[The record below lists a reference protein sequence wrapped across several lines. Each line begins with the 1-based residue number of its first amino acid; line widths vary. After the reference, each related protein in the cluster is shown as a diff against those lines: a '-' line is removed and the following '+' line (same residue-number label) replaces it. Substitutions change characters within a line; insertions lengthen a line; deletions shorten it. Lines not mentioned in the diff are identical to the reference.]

1 MMDGFPISQ
10 AVVDIIGQGNFTA
23 FYAVELQFASETV
36 RAHTG
41 TGDVIIGGQVY
52 TGVGR
57 LGEIGAATET
67 DSPSG
72 PMTVDL
78 TLSGLDST
86 ILRQTLVERCRG
98 RPGRVMFVV
107 IGLNGAMAAD
117 VLFSGRMDAAKFNY
131 GGNDGK
137 NSISVTII
145 DRMAEWSRPGS
156 KRWTDENHQLR
167 HPGDRIFFAIAQ
179 LSESP
184 LFWGSRKDAPTFRYE

>member
-1 MMDGFPISQ
+1 MDGFPISQ
-10 AVVDIIGQGNFTA
+10 AVVDIIAQGNFTA
-23 FYAVELQFASETV
+23 IYAVELQFASDTV

-41 TGDVIIGGQVY
+41 TGQILLGGQVY
-52 TGVGR
+52 TGVGQ
-57 LGEIGAATET
+57 LGEVGGARET
-67 DSPSG
+67 DSPAG
-72 PMTVDL
+72 PASIDV
-78 TLSGLDST
+78 TLSGLDSN

-107 IGLNGAMAAD
+107 IGKDGEMAAD
-117 VLFSGRMDAAKFNY
+117 VIMSGRMDAAKFNY

-184 LFWGSRKDAPTFRYE
+184 IFWGSKKDAPSFRYD

>member
-1 MMDGFPISQ
+1 MIGFPLSQ
-10 AVVDIIGQGNFTA
+10 AVVDIIATNDFMALT
-23 FYAVELQFASETV
+23 AVELHFASETV

-41 TGDVIIGGQVY
+41 TGELLIDGQVY
-52 TGVGR
+52 LGVGQF
-57 LGEIGAATET
+57 GEVGTAQET

-72 PMTVDL
+72 PMSIDL

-86 ILRQTLVERCRG
+86 ILQQTLVERCRG

-107 IGLNGAMAAD
+107 IGSDGTMAAD

-131 GGNDGK
+131 GGNDGE
-137 NSISVTII
+137 NSITVTII

-156 KRWTDENHQLR
+156 MRWTDENHQLR
-167 HPGDRIFFAIAQ
+167 HPGDRIFFAVAQ

-184 LFWGSRKDAPTFRYE
+184 LYWGAKKDAPSFRYD